1 MKKLSMFSVFLWDK
15 FAEGKRFVCT
25 GCTEWRDFDDKEKV
39 LGTKIETAIIED
51 RTAYDDPDVTNLYE
65 KITFKVGKEVKIPLN
80 SEVKFKNVK
89 ATVFGEYRNQ
99 LSCTAEDVTVVSRD
113 KG

>member
-15 FAEGKRFVCT
+15 FEEGKRFVCT
-25 GCTEWRDFDDKEKV
+25 GCSEWRDFDSGKV
-39 LGTKIETAIIED
+39 IGTKIETAIIED
-51 RTAYDDPDVTNLYE
+51 RTKYDDPNVTNLYE
-65 KITFKVGKEVKIPLN
+65 KIVFKVGKDIKIPLN
-80 SEVKFKNVK
+80 SEVRFNGVK

-99 LSCTAEDVTVVSRD
+99 LSCTAENVTVVSRD